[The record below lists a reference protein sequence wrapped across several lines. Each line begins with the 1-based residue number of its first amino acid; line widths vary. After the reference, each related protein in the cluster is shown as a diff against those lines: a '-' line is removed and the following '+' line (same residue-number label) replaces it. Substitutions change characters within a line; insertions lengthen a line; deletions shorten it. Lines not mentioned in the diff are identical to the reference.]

1 MIAQAAF
8 RERML
13 HQPGWAPQPGG
24 LVRYELEHPTLD
36 RLFEARARADGDRRF
51 VRDDTGEWMSWN
63 QAAGT
68 VSRLA
73 ASLRCSGIGPGDRI
87 AVLAENRV
95 ETLVLLLAAARLGAI
110 GVPLNWRLTAEELQP
125 ILRDCAPALVVVED
139 RYAEAVPAGVER
151 VRLGAVGA
159 SGELEGLVREGIGEP
174 LPPSASQPDQPLFLL
189 YTSGTTGSPK
199 AAVLTHDN
207 VLQNAQNFARALQTT
222 ADDTAL
228 IAVPLFHVTGLMAQ
242 YVHMIQVGGSCVLQE
257 RFRAPAFLD
266 AVERHGITYTCAV
279 PTIFR
284 LLLLEPDLHSRQL
297 DTFRS
302 ALFGG
307 AALPPDTIEELAG
320 RFPQLALVNCYG
332 ATESTGTSA
341 FLPSELARS
350 HPLSVGYAVPNV
362 EIAIVEDEGM
372 PVPDG
377 TPGEIVMRGP
387 TVARGYWRRP
397 EATEFRWGG
406 WASGDVAERDEHGL
420 LYLLDRRKDVINR
433 GGEKVFTIELE
444 NVLHEHPAIA
454 EVAVTAVPDD
464 IFGEQALAV
473 VVPRR
478 GADLDAEQVR
488 GYVRE
493 RLAGYK
499 APRHV
504 QFTDALPKGGSG
516 KVDKRALRRF
526 GPVGADREGS

>member
-1 MIAQAAF
+1 MIDQAAF

-13 HQPGWAPQPGG
+13 GAPGWAPQPGG

-36 RLFEARARADGDRRF
+36 RLFEARARTYGDRRF
-51 VRDDTGEWMSWN
+51 VRDDAGEWRSWT
-63 QAAGT
+63 QTAGA
-68 VSRLA
+68 VARLA
-73 ASLRCSGIGPGDRI
+73 ASLRASGISAGDRI
-87 AVLAENRV
+87 AVLSENRV

-110 GVPLNWRLTAEELQP
+110 GVPLNWRLTGEELRP

-139 RYAEAVPAGVER
+139 RYEDAVPADMAR
-151 VRLGAVGA
+151 VRLGGVGTP
-159 SGELEGLVREGIGEP
+159 GELRDLAHEGKGEP
-174 LPPSASQPDQPLFLL
+174 LPPASSQPDQPVFLL
-189 YTSGTTGSPK
+189 YTSGTTGIPK

-222 ADDTAL
+222 PDDTAL

-242 YVHMIQVGGSCVLQE
+242 FVHMVQVGGSCVLQE

-266 AVERHGITYTCAV
+266 AVERHRITYTCAV

-284 LLLLEPDLHSRQL
+284 LLLLEPDLDTRRL
-297 DTFRS
+297 DSFRS

-307 AALPPDTIEELAG
+307 AALPPDTIEELSA
-320 RFPQLALVNCYG
+320 RFPALALVNCYG

-341 FLPSELARS
+341 FLPPELARS

-362 EIAIVEDEGM
+362 EIAIVDDEGA

-406 WASGDVAERDEHGL
+406 WTSGDVAQRDEQGL
-420 LYLLDRRKDVINR
+420 IYLLDRRKDVINR
-433 GGEKVFTIELE
+433 GGEKIFTIELE
-444 NVLHEHPAIA
+444 NVLHEHPAVA

-473 VVPRR
+473 VVPRPD
-478 GADLDAEQVR
+478 AVLDAEEVR
-488 GYVRE
+488 AYVRA
-493 RLAGYK
+493 RLAAYK

-516 KVDKRALRRF
+516 KFDKRALRRF
-526 GPVGADREGS
+526 APVSADREGN